1 MSKLTKIAQAHASLS
16 NLKDN
21 KNMMALAKEI
31 LLEENYEKF
40 IISYKFTF
48 YFQLIGIVL
57 GFIIP
62 TFIFY
67 LIFKDI
73 VYCAFGLTIGIIWMI
88 FWLILS
94 MFMPQSKIYHKFAKW
109 YRSTGS
115 IKELDVIFYEK

>member
-1 MSKLTKIAQAHASLS
+1 MSKLTKIAQVNASLS
-16 NLKDN
+16 NLRDN
-21 KNMMALAKEI
+21 LNMVALAKEI

-40 IISYKFTF
+40 MRSYKFTF
-48 YFQLIGIVL
+48 YFQLIGIIV

-62 TFIFY
+62 TLIFY
-67 LIFKDI
+67 LVFKDI
-73 VYCAFGLTIGIIWMI
+73 VYCVFGLTIGIIWMI

-109 YRSTGS
+109 YRRTGS